1 MPAPRITVVGS
12 VNLDLVVRC
21 ETLPRPGE
29 TVSGATLARFPGGKG
44 ANQAVACARLG
55 ARVTFVGA
63 VGRDAF
69 ADEALAGLREAGVE
83 LDVRETDEPTG
94 VALITVDAAGE
105 TTIVVSP
112 GANGRVGGFELAP
125 SDAVLCQQEIPDE
138 AVIAAWEQA
147 TGMFCLNAAPAR
159 RIAVDP
165 DLAVVN
171 RFELESLARTDGLVA
186 LTLGAEGAVL
196 LEDGEEVARA
206 TPPQVEVVDGTAAG
220 DAFTACLL
228 VSLLEGRD
236 QDESLDPRLRRRR
249 PRRLPARRPAVAADR
264 RRDRRRSSAR
274 RALCVDSTQ
283 RRRGDNRDTA
293 GVSIPIILDCDPG
306 HDDAIALLLAL
317 ASPEVE
323 LLGVTTVHGN
333 QTLAKTTAN
342 ALRVLD
348 LVGRTDIPVAAG
360 ADRPLE
366 RELVVAS
373 HVHGDSGLDGPTLP
387 PARHEPL
394 GEHAVDF
401 MERTIAASPQPVTL
415 VPTGPLTNIAL
426 LLERTGGANVERIV
440 SMGGA
445 AAEGNMT
452 PAAEFNIW
460 ADPEAAQAV
469 YHAGIDI
476 TMIGLDVTHLALT
489 TPAIQER
496 LRAAGTVGVFVAD
509 LVDFFAVY
517 HRETYGWDGAPIHD
531 AVAVAHVIQ
540 EGLVTTIERNVEIEL
555 ESDLCRGRTVVDR
568 WRRTGRPANAHVG
581 VDLDADGF
589 FDLLVERIGRLG

>member
-1 MPAPRITVVGS
+1 
-12 VNLDLVVRC
+12 
-21 ETLPRPGE
+21 
-29 TVSGATLARFPGGKG
+29 
-44 ANQAVACARLG
+44 
-55 ARVTFVGA
+55 VT
-63 VGRDAF
+63 
-69 ADEALAGLREAGVE
+69 
-83 LDVRETDEPTG
+83 
-94 VALITVDAAGE
+94 
-105 TTIVVSP
+105 
-112 GANGRVGGFELAP
+112 
-125 SDAVLCQQEIPDE
+125 
-138 AVIAAWEQA
+138 
-147 TGMFCLNAAPAR
+147 
-159 RIAVDP
+159 
-165 DLAVVN
+165 
-171 RFELESLARTDGLVA
+171 
-186 LTLGAEGAVL
+186 
-196 LEDGEEVARA
+196 
-206 TPPQVEVVDGTAAG
+206 
-220 DAFTACLL
+220 
-228 VSLLEGRD
+228 
-236 QDESLDPRLRRRR
+236 
-249 PRRLPARRPAVAADR
+249 
-264 RRDRRRSSAR
+264 
-274 RALCVDSTQ
+274 
-283 RRRGDNRDTA
+283 
-293 GVSIPIILDCDPG
+293 IPIILDCDPG

-348 LVGRTDIPVAAG
+348 LVRRTDIPVAAG

-387 PARHEPL
+387 PARHAPL
-394 GEHAVDF
+394 GEYAVDF

-415 VPTGPLTNIAL
+415 VPIGPLTNIAL
-426 LLERTGGANVERIV
+426 LLERTGGSNVERIV

-460 ADPEAAQAV
+460 ADPEAAEAV

-489 TPAIQER
+489 TRAIQDR
-496 LRAAGTVGVFVAD
+496 LRAEGTVGVFVAD
-509 LVDFFAVY
+509 LVDFFSVY

-568 WRRTGRPANAHVG
+568 WKRTGRPANAHVG
-581 VDLDADGF
+581 VDLDANGF
-589 FDLLVERIGRLG
+589 FDLLVERIARLG